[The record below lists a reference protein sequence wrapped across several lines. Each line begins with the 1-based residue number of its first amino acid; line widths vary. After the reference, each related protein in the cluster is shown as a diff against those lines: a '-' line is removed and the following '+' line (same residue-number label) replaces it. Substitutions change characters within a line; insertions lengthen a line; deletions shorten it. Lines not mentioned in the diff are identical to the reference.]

1 MNFKLF
7 HRKKN
12 PNILYTEALEAL
24 LQGNSDDAF
33 EKLREL
39 IREDTENVSA
49 YLRLGDIFRQRSQAS
64 QAIKIHRSLTFR
76 RSLSV
81 AMKIDIYTSLA
92 LDYSEAGRFDRAED
106 SANRILKFDKKNQ
119 WALQFLIDNC
129 ERMKRWDI
137 APKYLKRL
145 DKVTKHPNIRKH
157 AYYFLMQGRDRD
169 KDGLIKEAKR
179 FYEKAKNQDESYA
192 DPYFHLG
199 NLEDKTGNLESAVS
213 NWIVFAKK
221 SSTGDKKI
229 YDLIEKGLFKL
240 GRFGEV
246 EDFYNSLKDKDK
258 KNTEA
263 IAGLVNVLAAKG
275 DFSNAI
281 SMLDENISRDQESVI
296 LRLAKLKLELRKKKE
311 DELSSQIDEIVSLIK
326 GS

>member
-7 HRKKN
+7 HREKN

-49 YLRLGDIFRQRSQAS
+49 YLKLGDIFRQRSQVN

-106 SANRILKFDKKNQ
+106 SANRILKFDKKNR
-119 WALQFLIDNC
+119 WALKFLIDNC

-145 DKVTKHPNIRKH
+145 DKVTQRPNFRKH
-157 AYYFLMQGRDRD
+157 AYYFLMRGRDYD

-179 FYEKAKNQDESYA
+179 FYEKAKNQDNSYA

-199 NLEDKTGNLESAVS
+199 NLEEKTGNLESAVS

-221 SSTGDKKI
+221 SFTGDKEI

-240 GRFGEV
+240 GRFGEA
-246 EDFYNSLKDKDK
+246 EDFYTSLKDKDK

-263 IAGLVNVLAAKG
+263 IVGLVNVLAAKG
-275 DFSNAI
+275 DFSSAI
-281 SMLDENISRDQESVI
+281 SMLDENISRDQESVS
-296 LRLAKLKLELRKKKE
+296 LRLAKLKLELRNKKD
-311 DELSSQIDEIVSLIK
+311 DELSGQIDEIASLMK
-326 GS
+326 GL